1 MSCSIP
7 ANAFETR
14 QIKAEIHGD
23 YFNNTGAAHNIT
35 FRGKLT
41 DSLGTDTITG
51 VFSAPSD
58 LSRKNFVATL
68 TITPT
73 GVDTQTVF
81 LAVQN
86 PDDNLYL
93 VASWTRK
100 QGEQL
105 TLDFTAQLDAADPDL
120 ECRRFSASVQAI

>member
-1 MSCSIP
+1 MSCTIP

-23 YFNNTGAAHNIT
+23 YFNNKGSDGVIT

-41 DSLGTDTITG
+41 DSAATDTITAT
-51 VFSAPSD
+51 FTAPSNA
-58 LSRKNFVATL
+58 SRKNFVATF

-73 GVDTQTVF
+73 GANTQTAF

-86 PDDNLYL
+86 PDDNLYE
-93 VASWTRK
+93 VASFTAL
-100 QGEQL
+100 QDEQL
-105 TLDFTAQLDAADPDL
+105 TLEFTAQLDAAHADF
-120 ECRRFSASVQAI
+120 EVRRFSATVQAI